1 MKSIALIAMVV
12 ALASLFTGC
21 EVAPVRGGTVVGI
34 KTPWAIGDREKKPAP
49 SAVPEVAARPQTA
62 TQPAP
67 PTTKSA
73 TATTT
78 APAKRKV
85 IAKKPATQS
94 PASAE
99 AAPAEPGTQPEKQNP
114 WAIAPQP

>member
-34 KTPWAIGDREKKPAP
+34 KTPWAIGDHEKKPAP
-49 SAVPEVAARPQTA
+49 SALPEVAARPQTA

-67 PTTKSA
+67 PTTTSA
-73 TATTT
+73 TATTI
-78 APAKRKV
+78 ASAKRKV
-85 IAKKPATQS
+85 IAKKPAPQ
-94 PASAE
+94 PAASTE
-99 AAPAEPGTQPEKQNP
+99 AVPPEPVKQPEKRNP